1 MGSVKKCF
9 ESSKALVGM
18 LMVQAF
24 ATGLQLLTR
33 VILNNGTF
41 IFALMTYR
49 HVVAAICVAPFAFI
63 FERGKNEK
71 LSFKI
76 WVWLFFNA
84 LAGITAAMSLYYYG
98 LRDTTATYAVNFLN
112 LIPIITFIF
121 AIIARVE
128 ALRLHTWAGRV
139 KIIGAVLCVA
149 GALSTSLYK
158 GKSFYIFHHD
168 IKHSEALVKNVK
180 HNWMRGTLMLTGS
193 CFCYSTWYMLQVKMN
208 KIFPLKYWTT
218 MLTCIIASVQSMLI
232 GLCLDRSSAAWKLGF
247 NLPLLTIV
255 YSGAL
260 ATAATFC
267 LISWAIAKRGP
278 TYPSMFNPLTLI
290 FVAVLEALILG
301 EAIRLGMVLGTIL
314 IITGLYSYLWGKRK
328 ESKAVPRQAH
338 LATVDV
344 EAAEIESVGASST
357 AVIVPSSS
365 PARDHDQTGVEITPT
380 KKDDVQ

>member
-1 MGSVKKCF
+1 
-9 ESSKALVGM
+9 
-18 LMVQAF
+18 
-24 ATGLQLLTR
+24 
-33 VILNNGTF
+33 
-41 IFALMTYR
+41 
-49 HVVAAICVAPFAFI
+49 
-63 FERGKNEK
+63 
-71 LSFKI
+71 
-76 WVWLFFNA
+76 
-84 LAGITAAMSLYYYG
+84 MSLYYYG

-208 KIFPLKYWTT
+208 KIFPLK
-218 MLTCIIASVQSMLI
+218 
-232 GLCLDRSSAAWKLGF
+232 
-247 NLPLLTIV
+247 
-255 YSGAL
+255 
-260 ATAATFC
+260 
-267 LISWAIAKRGP
+267 
-278 TYPSMFNPLTLI
+278 
-290 FVAVLEALILG
+290 
-301 EAIRLGMVLGTIL
+301 VLGTIL